1 MDNKTIIIGSRGQLG
16 SALMEAFA
24 DHNPLGWDRGEVDV
38 TNQADLEAKIFA
50 ARPTIIINAAGYTNV
65 DEAETHSQ
73 EAQAVNADAVGFLAR
88 AARQLNALIVHYSTD
103 YVFDGSQK
111 NGYTEHAVP
120 DNPVNVYGK
129 TKLLGEQ
136 QLRQSGA
143 DYYLIRLSLLF
154 GPGGRNFVKS
164 ILEKAKGLAELKVAD
179 YQSAK
184 PTYSLDLAKRTRE
197 IVEKKIPFGV
207 YHVTNE
213 APTQGITRY
222 VFAKK
227 AVELAGLSTSVVPCS
242 VNEFPQPA
250 RRPAYSALQNTKL
263 PPLRDWQDAL
273 QDYITNL

>member
-164 ILEKAKGLAELKVAD
+164 ILEKAKE
-179 YQSAK
+179 
-184 PTYSLDLAKRTRE
+184 
-197 IVEKKIPFGV
+197 
-207 YHVTNE
+207 
-213 APTQGITRY
+213 
-222 VFAKK
+222 FATT
-227 AVELAGLSTSVVPCS
+227 E
-242 VNEFPQPA
+242 
-250 RRPAYSALQNTKL
+250 
-263 PPLRDWQDAL
+263 
-273 QDYITNL
+273 